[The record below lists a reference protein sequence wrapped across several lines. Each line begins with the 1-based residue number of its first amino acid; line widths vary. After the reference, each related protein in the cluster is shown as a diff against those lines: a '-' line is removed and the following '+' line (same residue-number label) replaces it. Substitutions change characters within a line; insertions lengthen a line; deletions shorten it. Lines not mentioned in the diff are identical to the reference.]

1 MYGPDY
7 KPTMVMSPYV
17 AGYTLYARWEIDSSI
32 LSVTS
37 SGDGASALD
46 VYGNEAITLRDAVN
60 ALIDNPLLVGTDGRR
75 RVTFEK
81 LDATNRV
88 IRLARQIEIPAGVR
102 SFEINGLCTLEPGFV
117 HGRVL
122 CRLHLPRRRRI
133 PLGGHM
139 LVHGQPCRRSGGR
152 RGHRP

>member
-1 MYGPDY
+1 
-7 KPTMVMSPYV
+7 MSPYV

-102 SFEINGLCTLEPGFV
+102 SFEINGLCT
-117 HGRVL
+117 RD
-122 CRLHLPRRRRI
+122 RT
-133 PLGGHM
+133 
-139 LVHGQPCRRSGGR
+139 
-152 RGHRP
+152 RGT